1 MSGKVPGKQDGQA
14 GIAEA
19 DQQQT
24 SQTRRT
30 PRQQLLD
37 WFANQNWKAFPFQKQ
52 VWRDYLAGKSGLIHA
67 ATGTGKTYAA
77 FGGPLINALKRR
89 SATSKRKASRCRVI
103 WITPLRALATDLAH
117 ALNRPLQ
124 DLELEWTVETRTGDT
139 PAAVRNRQARR
150 LPEVLITTPESLTL
164 LLSRKNGKELLDDLE
179 CVIVDEWH
187 ELLATKRGV
196 QTELALSRLRM
207 WNPQL
212 RVWGLSATIGNLNE
226 AADVLMGAS
235 PLEPPVFVAG
245 AKRKKYRISTLIP
258 DSIERFPWAG
268 HLGLKQL
275 PGIVERIDEAGTSL
289 VFTNTRSQA
298 EIWYQS
304 ILKQRP
310 DWAGQLALHHGSIG
324 RETRSWVEKGL
335 RTGDLR
341 CVVCTSSLDL
351 GVDFSPVE
359 RVFQIGS
366 PKGIARL
373 MQRAGRSGH
382 SPGET
387 SEVICVPTNA
397 LELIEFA
404 AARQALEQAQVES
417 RPPLNKPLDVLIQ
430 HLCTI
435 ALGGGF
441 SATELYNEI
450 RTSWAYSDLTREE
463 WDWCLDFIT
472 TGGAAL
478 KAYPDYQRV
487 ELVDGAY
494 RLENKKRARQHRL
507 SIGTICGDG
516 TLTVKYLKGGRIGT
530 IEESFISKLNRGD
543 LFTFSGKALEFVTIN
558 NMTVWVRKAKK
569 QATVVPRWMGGRM
582 PLSTELADSF
592 LDTLQSYS
600 AGHQVPREVTA
611 VKDILELQQDWS
623 RLPSDEE
630 LLIEQIKSREGHHLF
645 FFPLAG
651 RLVHEGL
658 SGLIAYRLSQR
669 QPVSFTISIND
680 YGFELLSPTP
690 VDLPADLRADLFSE
704 DNLTEDMQSCL
715 NAAEMAKRRFR
726 EIAQISG
733 LVFNGY
739 PGQQRT
745 TRQLQAS
752 TGLLYDV
759 FDNYDQQNLLLL
771 QAKREVLE
779 QQLELTRLRKTL
791 QRMQASQLH
800 VTHPP
805 RLTPFAFPLFVD
817 RLRQRLSSEQLQ
829 DRIARMTVQLEK
841 ASRR

>member
-1 MSGKVPGKQDGQA
+1 MTRQVTGKQTRQSDSSETA
-14 GIAEA
+14 PEI
-19 DQQQT
+19 
-24 SQTRRT
+24 RRT
-30 PRQQLLD
+30 PRQRLLD
-37 WFANQNWKAFPFQKQ
+37 WFASQEWTAFPFQKR
-52 VWRDYLAGKSGLIHA
+52 VWRSYLTGKSGLIHA

-77 FGGPLINALKRR
+77 IGGPLIQALGRKSASTKRR
-89 SATSKRKASRCRVI
+89 SPRCRVI

-117 ALNRPLQ
+117 ALTRPIEGLNL
-124 DLELEWTVETRTGDT
+124 DWTVETRTGDT
-139 PAAVRNRQARR
+139 SATIRNRQAKR
-150 LPEVLITTPESLTL
+150 LPEILITTPESLTL
-164 LLSRKNGKELLDDLE
+164 LLSRKNGQDLLRDLE
-179 CVIVDEWH
+179 CVVIDEWH
-187 ELLATKRGV
+187 ELLASKRGV
-196 QTELALSRLRM
+196 QTELALARLRR
-207 WNPQL
+207 WNPAL
-212 RVWGLSATIGNLNE
+212 RVWGLSATIGNLEE
-226 AADVLMGAS
+226 AAEVLMGAN
-235 PLEPPVFVAG
+235 PPEPPVLISGV
-245 AKRKKYRISTLIP
+245 KRKKYRISTLIP
-258 DSIERFPWAG
+258 ESIERFPWAG

-275 PGIVERIDEAGTSL
+275 PGIVERIEEAGTSL

-404 AARQALEQAQVES
+404 AARQALEQHQIES
-417 RPPLNKPLDVLIQ
+417 RPPLNQPLDVLIQ

-435 ALGGGF
+435 ALGSGF
-441 SATELYNEI
+441 SSDDLLAEV
-450 RTSWAYSDLTREE
+450 RSSWVYRDLSREE
-463 WDWCLDFIT
+463 WEWALDFVT

-478 KAYPDYQRV
+478 RAYPDYQRV
-487 ELVDGAY
+487 ELIEGAY

-507 SIGTICGDG
+507 SIGTICSDG
-516 TLTVKYLKGGRIGT
+516 TLTVKYLKGGRIGS

-543 LFTFSGKALEFVTIN
+543 LFNFSGKSLEFVNID

-592 LDTLQSYS
+592 LNTLQSYA
-600 AGHQVPREVTA
+600 AGEPVPREIAA
-611 VKDILELQQDWS
+611 VKEILELQQEWS
-623 RLPSDEE
+623 RLPTEDV

-658 SGLIAYRLSQR
+658 SGLIAYRLSQK

-690 VDLPADLRADLFSE
+690 VTLPADLAAELFTE
-704 DNLTEDMQSCL
+704 RNLTEDMQSCL

-759 FDNYDQQNLLLL
+759 FDNYDQQNLLLQ
-771 QAKREVLE
+771 QAKREVLD
-779 QQLELTRLRKTL
+779 QQLELTRLRATL
-791 QRMQASQLH
+791 RRMQAARLH
-800 VTHPP
+800 VAKPP

-829 DRIARMTVQLEK
+829 DRIARLTVQLEK